1 MHCPAALWLQ
11 SHELLLQ
18 QGASLDGSKSSV
30 EQAAVLCT
38 AVFDG
43 NLPLLRRL
51 LTAGVSVDA
60 GDYGAQRVAVLGENA
75 RSLIDGTK
83 TCIECG
89 RLHTDPYC
97 PVCGSTGQPLR
108 PSHTTDQRTALHISA
123 AEGNLQAVRLLVEE
137 GGADIEGESARGNIG
152 RACLCVSILMI
163 FGTCSCT
170 AGVPKILCVLP
181 LSCCTCSAGP
191 LG

>member
-60 GDYGAQRVAVLGENA
+60 GDYGARRVAVLGENA
-75 RSLIDGTK
+75 PSLIEGRTSALSVAACTLIHTAQYVVQLFALFVPNTLQTSAQRCTSALLRA
-83 TCIECG
+83 TCRQCG
-89 RLHTDPYC
+89 C
-97 PVCGSTGQPLR
+97 WW
-108 PSHTTDQRTALHISA
+108 RT
-123 AEGNLQAVRLLVEE
+123 EGRTLK
-137 GGADIEGESARGNIG
+137 
-152 RACLCVSILMI
+152 VSRHME
-163 FGTCSCT
+163 T
-170 AGVPKILCVLP
+170 
-181 LSCCTCSAGP
+181 
-191 LG
+191 